1 MAEENKVRMSWELK
15 DANLVC
21 SIGSVVVG
29 SFDLLVVWPRFLDF
43 EEVARELAAYGT
55 KQKLADSTARSK
67 EAKLTLTELK
77 DQLASMWKQLSVDKK
92 FTTGTR
98 TGDGLLKHNQMLG
111 MFDQLVQNGL
121 SEDVAYKMVLN
132 GHDRAGWLAEK
143 EAWELKKQA
152 IKESVSGV
160 EIPKAPEV
168 PKEEPKVP
176 EAPKKTEVKPSTV
189 LRKKRNVK

>member
-1 MAEENKVRMSWELK
+1 MAEEKVRMSWELK
-15 DANLVC
+15 NADLIC
-21 SIGSVVVG
+21 SIGTVIVG
-29 SFDLLVVWPRFLDF
+29 TFNLLLIWPTFLDF
-43 EEVARELAAYGT
+43 EEVARELGAYGV

-121 SEDVAYKMVLN
+121 TEAVAFKMVLN
-132 GHDRAGWLAEK
+132 GKDRAGWLAEK
-143 EAWELKKQA
+143 TAWEAKKQS
-152 IKESVSGV
+152 IKEAASGV
-160 EIPKAPEV
+160 EIPKTPEAP
-168 PKEEPKVP
+168 PEEPKV
-176 EAPKKTEVKPSTV
+176 EKPKTV
-189 LRKKRNVK
+189 LRKKRGDK